1 MAFCPNCG
9 TPHRDDA
16 LFCASCGT
24 RLGASAPPPKAESG
38 GLIDQIKNAPDH
50 TADFDSTDISQN
62 KALAILSYI
71 GILVLIPI
79 FCAKHSKFARFHANQ
94 GLILVIATAAV
105 NVANCIFTA
114 LTYAWWPFVLL
125 EIPVALLSLAMTAL
139 MVLGI
144 INAARGKAKELPF
157 IGKYRILK

>member
-62 KALAILSYI
+62 KGLAILSYI